1 MVLALKSISLFYTA
15 FSPCSVPIKNCQS
28 LLGLL
33 CKLQSHLDFLAPHNP
48 SDSQVP
54 CQLRYALNR
63 QWKGQSPYNKR
74 GSFLP

>member
-15 FSPCSVPIKNCQS
+15 FSPCSVTVTG

-33 CKLQSHLDFLAPHNP
+33 CELQSHLDFLAPHNP

-54 CQLRYALNR
+54 CQL
-63 QWKGQSPYNKR
+63 
-74 GSFLP
+74 